1 MQDGSTPEEDYEFG
15 KLCGG
20 RRYKRKKTGV
30 GREDLHSELEVP
42 KPCAH
47 V

>member
-15 KLCGG
+15 KLHGG
-20 RRYKRKKTGV
+20 RRYKRKNIGV
-30 GREDLHSELEVP
+30 GREDLHSEIEVC